1 MIREET
7 DRKVEALIRQ
17 LPDII
22 EGGNIIKRAFSKQ
35 IHNAKLQLGI
45 WPKRTRKELAKRL
58 KFDTLSLQGK
68 KEAKNTLWA
77 INAIYHDG
85 AKELLSK
92 KHAECSSILTDG
104 KTLGSA
110 STPLR
115 GSKSTQTKKL
125 RLTRAERK
133 GFRRIQSR
141 SKHKTENM
149 SKFLE
154 DIRDIDTLQA
164 HYRAME
170 ITAQRANN
178 MANATIKRKHR
189 LISSQDDVSTKK
201 YDSLRIK
208 RKKKH
213 TRTVHK
219 TSRYTKR
226 SKVCTEEQ
234 NKTSNTYLQGSVT
247 DGIQEYLT
255 RLSTFI
261 E

>member
-1 MIREET
+1 MIEVGHIV
-7 DRKVEALIRQ
+7 K
-17 LPDII
+17 
-22 EGGNIIKRAFSKQ
+22 KAFSQQ
-35 IHNAKLQLGI
+35 INNAKLQLGI
-45 WPKRTRKELAKRL
+45 WPKRTCKELATKL
-58 KFDTLSLQGK
+58 KFGTLSLQEK
-68 KEAKNTLWA
+68 KEAKNTLWT
-77 INAIYHDG
+77 INAIYHEG

-110 STPLR
+110 STPL
-115 GSKSTQTKKL
+115 GSSKSTRMKKL

-141 SKHKTENM
+141 SKHKTETM

-178 MANATIKRKHR
+178 IANATIKRKHR
-189 LISSQDDVSTKK
+189 LISSQDDVGIKQYGRRRT
-201 YDSLRIK
+201 K
-208 RKKKH
+208 RKKE
-213 TRTVHK
+213 HK
-219 TSRYTKR
+219 RNIYKTARNTKR
-226 SKVCTEEQ
+226 SKVYKEVH
-234 NKTSNTYLQGSVT
+234 NKTSNTYVQGTVT

-255 RLSTFI
+255 RLSTYI
-261 E
+261 D